1 MSIHIISVLGTGLY
15 QPVNYD
21 HEGKFKYVQSALIK
35 KYQTDLS
42 DPASRVTIF
51 LTSDAKKRNWIDNI
65 ATERDAEQSSKWG
78 EDALHVGDLKKGLH
92 SEIKENFSDDI
103 EEKLNTVA
111 IPDGKNDTEIWQIF
125 RALCDAIGEKDQI
138 IFDITHSFR
147 SIPMLA
153 ITALNYAKV
162 TKDCTI
168 RGIYYGAYE
177 AGTVEDGQKQVPIFD
192 LTIYNEILDWAHA
205 ASTLKEYG
213 NPKELDDIIEQ
224 RFRNNLISDEE
235 KAAWSNIR
243 GHISA
248 MCSLT
253 ETLSACRGLG
263 ADAAGKKSPQQYSIQ
278 AAYQNLK
285 KHNLSPAAEEK
296 KDSLLPLHDLLDKA
310 EKSFDE
316 YEFKEAQPYKIGMAA
331 AKWCIDHDMTEQAY
345 TALEETAKTF
355 ICDYYGLPDIDEMNR
370 DRIAGGALNGIAHYM
385 QKNMIRFQESV
396 DRGKMLTEIQ
406 REYSKELA
414 DLTPEQKDAF
424 DRIVRTVPLSY
435 AIETARLKDL
445 RNDIN
450 HFGIRNKPMNYQT
463 LQTSA
468 GEIYTDLLN
477 EMTRMENAQSNST
490 KGEA

>member
-35 KYQTDLS
+35 KYQKDLS
-42 DPASRVTIF
+42 DDPASRVTIF
-51 LTSDAKKRNWIDNI
+51 LTSDAEKRNWVNGT

-78 EDALHVGDLKKGLH
+78 EDTLHVGDPKKGLY
-92 SEIKENFSDDI
+92 SEIEENFSDDI
-103 EEKLNTVA
+103 KKKLNTVP
-111 IPDGKNDTEIWQIF
+111 ILDGKNDTEIWQIF
-125 RALCDAIGEKDQI
+125 RALCEAIGEKDQI

-147 SIPMLA
+147 SIPMLV

-224 RFRNNLISDEE
+224 RFRSNRISDED

-263 ADAAGKKSPQQYSIQ
+263 ANAAGKKSPQQYSIQ

-285 KHNLSPAAEEK
+285 RHKLSPAAEEK

-316 YEFKEAQPYKIGMAA
+316 YEFKEAQPYKVGMAT
-331 AKWCIDHDMTEQAY
+331 AKWCIDHDMIEQAY

-355 ICDYYGLPDIDEMNR
+355 ICDYYGLPDIDEMYR

-385 QKNMIRFQESV
+385 QKNKESV
-396 DRGKMLTEIQ
+396 DRGQMLTEIQ
-406 REYSKELA
+406 RDYSKELA

-450 HFGIRNKPMNYQT
+450 HFGIRNQPMNYQT
-463 LQTSA
+463 LQTAA
-468 GEIYTDLLN
+468 GKIYTNLLN

-490 KGEA
+490 KEEA